1 MRAIRTFIAEVL
13 IAFCAWLVKKDKK
26 RRNNTVEISVGC
38 ENIQGTMDMKLTKK
52 QHFYYDIVISTLA
65 LVAVVL
71 CIIDL
76 SEGLRPWQQV
86 LDSGI
91 LTVFVVDYAIRFRVA
106 RDKKEFVCHNIC
118 DLIAIMP
125 FHTLFRAFKITRIG
139 PQIERLLKLTK
150 VPRIFAFLYRPL
162 KKSKAFLNTNGF
174 KYVVF
179 VTVLMI
185 AAGGFLIHYAEG
197 MSISDG
203 IWWAFVT
210 ATTVGYGDIS
220 PSTLYGRIIAM
231 VLMLV
236 GIGLIGTV
244 TSTITSY
251 FLNAGQKKTVK
262 DETIEMIKGKLDDFE
277 SLSEADIEA
286 ICGVL
291 RGLKEERKRK
301 K

>member
-1 MRAIRTFIAEVL
+1 
-13 IAFCAWLVKKDKK
+13 
-26 RRNNTVEISVGC
+26 
-38 ENIQGTMDMKLTKK
+38 MKLTKR

-65 LVAVVL
+65 LVAIGL

-76 SEGLRPWQQV
+76 SEGLCPWQQMV
-86 LDSGI
+86 DYGI
-91 LTVFVVDYAIRFRVA
+91 LAVFVIDYGIRLHVA
-106 RDKKEFVCHNIC
+106 ADKKGFIRHNIC
-118 DLIAIMP
+118 DLIAILP
-125 FHTLFRAFKITRIG
+125 FHTIFRAFKLA
-139 PQIERLLKLTK
+139 RLGRVLKFTK

-179 VTVLMI
+179 VTVIMI
-185 AAGGFLIHYAEG
+185 LAGGFLIHYAEG

-220 PSTLYGRIIAM
+220 PETLYGRIIAM
-231 VLMLV
+231 MLMLV

-251 FLNAGQKKTVK
+251 FLSAGQKKSVT

-277 SLSEADIEA
+277 SLSEEDVEA

-291 RGLKEERKRK
+291 RGLKRREKIES
-301 K
+301 

>member
-1 MRAIRTFIAEVL
+1 
-13 IAFCAWLVKKDKK
+13 
-26 RRNNTVEISVGC
+26 
-38 ENIQGTMDMKLTKK
+38 MKLTKK
-52 QHFYYDIVISTLA
+52 QHFYYDIVISSLA
-65 LVAVVL
+65 FGAVIL

-86 LDSGI
+86 LDRGI
-91 LTVFVVDYAIRFRVA
+91 LTVFVLDYVVRFHA
-106 RDKKEFVCHNIC
+106 AANKSAFVKHNVC
-118 DLIAIMP
+118 DLIAILP
-125 FHTLFRAFKITRIG
+125 FHTVFRAFK
-139 PQIERLLKLTK
+139 LAK

-162 KKSKAFLNTNGF
+162 KKSKAFFNTNGF
-174 KYVVF
+174 KYVIF

-185 AAGGFLIHYAEG
+185 LAGGFLIHFAEG
-197 MSISDG
+197 MSLSDG

-220 PSTLYGRIIAM
+220 PNTLYGRIIAM

-251 FLNAGQKKTVK
+251 FLNAGQKKSVT
-262 DETIEMIKGKLDDFE
+262 DETIEMIKGKLDDFDDLTE
-277 SLSEADIEA
+277 EDVEQ

-291 RGLKEERKRK
+291 KGLKK
-301 K
+301 KGEHR